1 MRLNVSRNILS
12 DDALRA
18 LAELVSKFEGI
29 RSLDL
34 REIRPSIAKKEKD
47 VGYHEFAKAIR
58 ENKAIVELDLRDN

>member
-34 REIRPSIAKKEKD
+34 REIRPSIAKKGKD
-47 VGYHEFAKAIR
+47 VGYQEFAKAIR